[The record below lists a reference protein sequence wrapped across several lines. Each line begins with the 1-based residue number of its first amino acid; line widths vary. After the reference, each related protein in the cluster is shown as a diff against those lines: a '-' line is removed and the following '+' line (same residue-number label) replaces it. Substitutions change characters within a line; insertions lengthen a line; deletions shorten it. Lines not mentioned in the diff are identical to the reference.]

1 MPYFGRGDLSELLAY
16 LWEATVSGEGALLFR
31 IDDRVVD
38 LARREVRH
46 NDRRLE
52 VEPRAF
58 DLLAYLISNRDRL
71 VTKDD
76 LIAGV
81 WRGRIVSDSALASAL
96 NAART
101 AIGDNGQEQRLIRT
115 SARQGFRFVATV
127 HVAEEPVPE
136 SPSVPPSVVVMP
148 FLNLSGEPDQDYF
161 VDGLVE
167 DIIGALAR
175 FKLLRVVPRSASFAW
190 KGKSYEPAQVGRLLD
205 ARYLL
210 EGSVRKAGGTLRI
223 VCQLIDGTKGGHLWV
238 DRFDGAPE
246 EVFELQDRVAAAV
259 VGAIVP
265 ALTRA
270 ETERAKRKP
279 IASLDAYDNFLRGVA
294 LSRQFRP
301 ETHRQAQLHFYR
313 AMALAPDFSTP
324 FGFATHCYSTSRLQG
339 WDFDPS
345 FAEGEV
351 RRLAEQVAI
360 VGPDDA
366 WAHATAGFSLAW
378 VCRDYGAAAA
388 FGDTALSLNPN
399 LASAWIMRGAISTFC
414 GDQARAIEQLC
425 RASTISPIGAE
436 LCLSQ
441 GYLAF
446 AFLFAGRL
454 EEAAHSAGHA
464 AAHMP
469 NWLAGHLAGAAAHA
483 LLGNDARA
491 RQSLATVR
499 LLNPSLRCWY
509 LRDSF
514 SYRRREDGRMLAD
527 ALRKA
532 GLPD

>member
-1 MPYFGRGDLSELLAY
+1 
-16 LWEATVSGEGALLFR
+16 LLFQVE
-31 IDDRVVD
+31 DRVVD

-58 DLLAYLISNRDRL
+58 DLLVYLIANRERL

-96 NAART
+96 NAARS
-101 AIGDNGQEQRLIRT
+101 AIGDNGQQQRLIRT
-115 SARQGFRFVATV
+115 SARQGFRFVAPVTAAGRN
-127 HVAEEPVPE
+127 AEEPAP
-136 SPSVPPSVVVMP
+136 SGPCGAPSVAVMP
-148 FLNLSGEPDQDYF
+148 FLNLGGEPDQDYF

-167 DIIGALAR
+167 DVIGALAR
-175 FKLLRVVPRSASFAW
+175 FRSLQVVPRSASFAW
-190 KGKSYEPAQVGRLLD
+190 KGKTYDPAQVARQLG
-205 ARYLL
+205 ARYVL
-210 EGSVRKAGGTLRI
+210 EGSIRKAKGSLRI
-223 VCQLIDGTKGGHLWV
+223 AGRLMDGATGAHLWA
-238 DRFDGAPE
+238 DRFEGAPE
-246 EVFELQDRVAAAV
+246 EVFEVQDRVAAAV

-279 IASLDAYDNFLRGVA
+279 VASLDAYDNFLRGVA

-301 ETHRQAQLHFYR
+301 ETHRQARDHFYR
-313 AMALAPDFSTP
+313 AMELAPDFPTP

-339 WDFDPS
+339 WDFDPTT
-345 FAEGEV
+345 AEAEV
-351 RRLAEQVAI
+351 RRLAEHVAI

-366 WAHATAGFSLAW
+366 WAQGTAGFSLAW
-378 VCRDYGAAAA
+378 VCRDYASAAA

-414 GDQARAIEQLC
+414 GEPALAIEQLC
-425 RASTISPIGAE
+425 RARTITPIGAE
-436 LCLSQ
+436 LSLSQ

-446 AFLFAGRL
+446 AYLFAERL

-464 AAHMP
+464 AAHLP
-469 NWLAGHLAGAAAHA
+469 NWLAGHLASAAAHTF
-483 LLGNDARA
+483 LGHRDKA

-499 LLNPSLRCWY
+499 LINPGLRASSV
-509 LRDSF
+509 RHSF
-514 SYRRREDGRMLAD
+514 SYRRTEDRAILAEG
-527 ALRKA
+527 LTRA